1 MVFYRIKK
9 VKGNHY
15 LIKEWYD
22 PETGKKKSK
31 SLGPI
36 TLIEKLMQQHRK
48 NKGKIWDRR
57 RDLNPG
63 PPDPQSG
70 ALPD

>member
-1 MVFYRIKK
+1 MQDKK
-9 VKGNHY
+9 TRCTSSCQVVEEVLAECG
-15 LIKEWYD
+15 
-22 PETGKKKSK
+22 G
-31 SLGPI
+31 
-36 TLIEKLMQQHRK
+36 
-48 NKGKIWDRR
+48 WDRR